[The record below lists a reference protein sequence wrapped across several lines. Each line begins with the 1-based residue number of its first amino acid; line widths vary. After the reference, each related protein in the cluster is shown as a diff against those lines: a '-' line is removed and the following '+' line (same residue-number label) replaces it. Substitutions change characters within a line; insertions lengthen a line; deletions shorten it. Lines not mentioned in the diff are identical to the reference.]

1 MKYSRMDQVIFVE
14 DSLQKIWRDMVCLRR
29 PYPFKY
35 FKGRLPQILLGLF
48 LNTLSQM
55 KHSSHTK
62 HILQHILKLQ
72 PPEDGKCY
80 GITHSLKKKYSLET
94 CARLLF
100 MLLQDFFASTR
111 PHRVDKVFFYRRVQC
126 IICIT

>member
-1 MKYSRMDQVIFVE
+1 
-14 DSLQKIWRDMVCLRR
+14 MVCLSR

-35 FKGRLPQILLGLF
+35 FNGCLPQILFGLF

-55 KHSSHTK
+55 KHNSHTK

-72 PPEDGKCY
+72 PPKDGKCC
-80 GITHSLKKKYSLET
+80 GITHSLKKTYSLET

-111 PHRVDKVFFYRRVQC
+111 PHRVDKGFFLPKSAGHYLYHLKSNNIIVQKK
-126 IICIT
+126 TTNTEKLFYP

>member
-1 MKYSRMDQVIFVE
+1 
-14 DSLQKIWRDMVCLRR
+14 MVCLSR

-35 FKGRLPQILLGLF
+35 FKRCLPQIVLGLF

-94 CARLLF
+94 CAQLLF

-111 PHRVDKVFFYRRVQC
+111 PHRVDSFFLPKSAVQYLYHLKPNN
-126 IICIT
+126 IIAQRKTTNTEKLFYP

>member
-1 MKYSRMDQVIFVE
+1 
-14 DSLQKIWRDMVCLRR
+14 MVCLSR

-35 FKGRLPQILLGLF
+35 FNGCLPQILFGLF

-55 KHSSHTK
+55 KHNSHTK

-72 PPEDGKCY
+72 PPEDGKCC
-80 GITHSLKKKYSLET
+80 GITHSLKKTYSLET

-111 PHRVDKVFFYRRVQC
+111 PHRVDKVFFTEECSALFVSPK
-126 IICIT
+126 IK